1 MRRPAKGKMNVMK
14 GMFLI
19 FLAAALAGCTSPQA
33 SFGEKMCAVYGNYD
47 SAARHLRAHLAA
59 HPEPSEDWMF
69 LGVAEMHRGRIPEM
83 HAAWAQAEKAGP
95 FPELLLVRADRYI
108 ESGEPE
114 KAEADLVRLKELLAR
129 KDLSVEPN
137 YYRFLL
143 VRRIPNA
150 DHDRAWREIR
160 AGKNRQFL
168 RSAADALE
176 KKLARLEKTPGR
188 GLFSLRRISDPA
200 WQKIVFGMTEKELR
214 KCAGTPQK
222 EGNTASPRRRILVYF
237 RDGAAAGFLFSPET
251 ARLGDVRVSPVCGRH
266 GAENMRL
273 AKTADFDWVCLACLA
288 EKNSKDNGDPAARTV
303 KESQKTSRFSLEKE
317 GARGKENLFSREKR
331 GFPSPGIST
340 PLSET
345 KRFTPAPD
353 RS

>member
-1 MRRPAKGKMNVMK
+1 MMDVMK
-14 GMFLI
+14 RAFPI
-19 FLAAALAGCTSPQA
+19 FLAAALAGCASPQA

-47 SAARHLRAHLAA
+47 SAARHLRTHLAA
-59 HPEPSEDWMF
+59 HPEPSADWMF

-83 HAAWAQAEKAGP
+83 HAAWAQAEKAGT

-108 ESGEPE
+108 ASGEPE
-114 KAEADLVRLKELLAR
+114 KAEADLARLKELLAR
-129 KDLSVEPN
+129 KDLSVSYS
-137 YYRFLL
+137 YYCFLL
-143 VRRIPNA
+143 IRRIPNA

-160 AGKNRQFL
+160 EGKYRQFL

-200 WQKIVFGMTEKELR
+200 WRQIAFGMTEKELR

-222 EGNTASPRRRILVYF
+222 EGNIAGSRRKVLVYF
-237 RDGAAAGFLFSPET
+237 KDGVAAGFLFSPET

-273 AKTADFDWVCLACLA
+273 AKTADFDWVCLACQN
-288 EKNSKDNGDPAARTV
+288 ETRC
-303 KESQKTSRFSLEKE
+303 SR
-317 GARGKENLFSREKR
+317 
-331 GFPSPGIST
+331 
-340 PLSET
+340 
-345 KRFTPAPD
+345 
-353 RS
+353 